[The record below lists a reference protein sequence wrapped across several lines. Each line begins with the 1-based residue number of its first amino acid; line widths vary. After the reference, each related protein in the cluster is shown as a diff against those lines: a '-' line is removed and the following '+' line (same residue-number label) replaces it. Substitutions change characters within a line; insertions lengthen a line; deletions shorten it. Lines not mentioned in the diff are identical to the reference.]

1 MQSFSEQCLDMA
13 RSILGENL
21 ASINA
26 DGTVTPFEHEQPRLD
41 EAGHAALAIGEFYRA
56 TGETSLGDY
65 DLVDLSARCITSQ
78 AFCEP
83 AQENGL
89 AYAALG
95 LLSWGPA
102 KERNQ
107 VWERLVDPTR
117 ERLDTLLLARS
128 DYQNHWQAFNI
139 AKAVTRYS
147 MGLSKK
153 DETGKLIDRFLERID
168 QKSTGKFVDDY
179 PENLGGGFNIYGV
192 LAFVFIRQ
200 ALQLHANINLKE
212 RKLPSLRTHGERYI
226 KMFPDLIRHDGL
238 GWSYGRGIGA
248 YGQMHC
254 ISLILQG
261 LRDGWVP
268 DDQKNK
274 YFDLFRRLFHF
285 FFVNYLDQESGCLV
299 IRDGERNTIEEHTTR
314 MANFDA
320 ARYLS
325 QWSRLARSIT
335 TPATAA
341 AKAITSKPS
350 GRFIAFDKSNR
361 KEQGLFLYRDP
372 DSGFHAQ
379 LPLVSGGGAATS
391 DSLAFPHCPGVFDWP
406 AADYLPVMLPEL
418 TIDGTQFIPA
428 YYGKRIVTGLGL
440 RNSFYFRYEQPELI
454 SKDEVI
460 HPGIG
465 SCKVNWNFEKGKITS
480 EFSFTVKG
488 NVQLS
493 RMRYMLV
500 IASPH
505 SRHRIGNTLTLG
517 QEGFRCSVVKD
528 DFHANWQET
537 EVVSDNPAYKT
548 YYGKIHYLQ
557 TLLRDHPLI
566 MRPGQTYRL
575 TVTFEPDIAT
585 IES

>member
-21 ASINA
+21 NSINQ
-26 DGTVTPFEHEQPRLD
+26 DGTIAPLEGEQPRHD
-41 EAGHAALAIGEFYRA
+41 EPGHAALAIGEFFRA
-56 TGETSLGDY
+56 TGETSMGDH
-65 DLVDLSARCITSQ
+65 DLVDLSARTITSQ
-78 AFCEP
+78 AFCDP

-117 ERLDTLLLARS
+117 EALDEQLLARS
-128 DYQNHWQAFNI
+128 DYANHWQAFNV

-168 QKSTGKFVDDY
+168 QHSSGKFFDDH

-192 LAFVFIRQ
+192 LAFIFIRQ

-212 RKLPSLRTHGERYI
+212 RKLPSLRTYGERYI

-261 LRDGWVP
+261 IRDGWVA
-268 DDQKNK
+268 DEQKSK
-274 YFDLFRRLFHF
+274 YFDLLRRLFQF

-299 IRDGERNTIEEHTTR
+299 IRDTERTTIDNHTTR

-325 QWSRLARSIT
+325 QWARLARSIT
-335 TPATAA
+335 TPATAT
-341 AKAITSKPS
+341 AKAITPKPS
-350 GRFIAFDKSNR
+350 GRFIVFDKSNR
-361 KEQGLFLYRDP
+361 KEQGLYLYRDP

-379 LPLVSGGGAATS
+379 LPLVSAGGESTC
-391 DSLAFPHCPGVFDWP
+391 DSLPFPHCPGIFDWP
-406 AADYLPVMLPEL
+406 ANRYLPVMIPEL
-418 TIDGTQFIPA
+418 TIDDRQFVPA
-428 YYGKRIVTGLGL
+428 YYGKRIVTGLGA

-454 SKDEVI
+454 TRDEVI
-460 HPGIG
+460 VSGLG
-465 SCKVNWNFEKGKITS
+465 SCKVNWTFEKSKITS
-480 EFSFTVKG
+480 EFVYTVK
-488 NVQLS
+488 NNLQINQ
-493 RMRYMLV
+493 MRYMLV

-505 SRHRIGNTLTLG
+505 SSYRLGNSLTLG
-517 QEGFRCSVVKD
+517 QEGFRCSVTKD

-537 EVVSDNPAYKT
+537 EVVSEQSAYKT
-548 YYGKIHYLQ
+548 FYGKVHYLQ

-566 MRPGQTYRL
+566 MRPGQSYRL
-575 TVTFEPDIAT
+575 TVTFEPDVVSV
-585 IES
+585 EG

>member
-21 ASINA
+21 ASINQ
-26 DGTVTPFEHEQPRLD
+26 DGTIAPLDGEHPRYD
-41 EAGHAALAIGEFYRA
+41 EPGHAALAIGEFFRA
-56 TGETSLGDY
+56 TGETSLTDH

-78 AFCEP
+78 AFREP

-117 ERLDTLLLARS
+117 EALDRLLLART

-153 DETGKLIDRFLERID
+153 DETGKLIDLFLQRID
-168 QKSTGKFVDDY
+168 QNSSGKYFDDA
-179 PENLGGGFNIYGV
+179 PENLGGAFNIYGV

-200 ALQLHANINLKE
+200 ALQLHANMNLKE

-226 KMFPDLIRHDGL
+226 KMFPDLVRHDGL
-238 GWSYGRGIGA
+238 GWCYGRGIGA

-261 LRDGWVP
+261 LRDGWVSNE
-268 DDQKNK
+268 QKSK
-274 YFDLFRRLFHF
+274 YFDLLRRLFHF

-299 IRDGERNTIEEHTTR
+299 IRDPERSTIPAHTTR

-325 QWSRLARSIT
+325 QWSRLARNIT
-335 TPATAA
+335 APATST
-341 AKAITSKPS
+341 AKAITPKSS
-350 GRFIAFDKSNR
+350 GRFINFDKSNR

-372 DSGFHAQ
+372 ETGFHAQ
-379 LPLVSGGGAATS
+379 LPLVSSGGDGNC
-391 DSLAFPHCPGVFDWP
+391 DSLPFPHSPGVFDWP
-406 AADYLPVMLPEL
+406 VDRYMPIMIPEL
-418 TIDGTQFIPA
+418 TIDGKEFIPA
-428 YYGKRIVTGLGL
+428 YYGKRIVTGLGS
-440 RNSFYFRYEQPELI
+440 RNAFYFRYEQPELI
-454 SKDEVI
+454 TRDEKIVS
-460 HPGIG
+460 GIG
-465 SCKVNWNFEKGKITS
+465 SCKVNWSFEKSKITS
-480 EFSFTVKG
+480 EFAFSVKN
-488 NVQLS
+488 NVQMNS
-493 RMRYMLV
+493 MRYMLA

-505 SRHRIGNTLTLG
+505 SSYRLGNTLTLG
-517 QEGFRCSVVKD
+517 KEGFRCSVTKD
-528 DFHANWQET
+528 DFHANWLET
-537 EVVSDNPAYKT
+537 EVVSDNPEYRT
-548 YYGKIHYLQ
+548 FYGKVHYLQ
-557 TLLRDHPLI
+557 TLTRDHPLI

-575 TVTFEPDIAT
+575 TVTFEPDIVT
-585 IES
+585 VEG